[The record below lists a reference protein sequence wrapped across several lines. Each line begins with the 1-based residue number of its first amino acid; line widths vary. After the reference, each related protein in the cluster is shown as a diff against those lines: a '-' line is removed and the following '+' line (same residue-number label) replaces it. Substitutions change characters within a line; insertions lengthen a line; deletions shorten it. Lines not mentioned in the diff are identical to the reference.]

1 MRWNTNNMA
10 TLVSQVLHSETEGG
24 KFIENVGPGGD
35 YDSDAL
41 CISLYG
47 SMCDRLFLCGFNT
60 GAEGS
65 MEGNHSDCDV
75 EMLELTCHS
84 GNGLMSASPT
94 ECEAYGKLMAAL
106 VRNGWRVVPH
116 MKDYF

>member
-1 MRWNTNNMA
+1 MKWNTDKMIDLI
-10 TLVSQVLHSETEGG
+10 TQVLCHESQSGD
-24 KFIENVGPGGD
+24 FITNNYKGGD
-35 YDSDAL
+35 YDSDNL

-47 SMCDRLFLCGFNT
+47 SMEDQLFLSGFNQDT
-60 GAEGS
+60 PIPDG
-65 MEGNHSDCDV
+65 SDCNV

-84 GNGLMSASPT
+84 GNGLMGATPN

-106 VRNGWRVVPH
+106 RRDGWKVVPN